1 MKIQGVTGG
10 FLLAIGAAALPA
22 QAHDMASFDAASA
35 QAVLNGCVAHAEAN
49 GQSQG
54 IVVVDAGGHIMAAL
68 RMDGNGPGI
77 IAFAEE
83 KAYAAATWGFAT
95 SGMEQGA
102 RNTPG
107 FADAPGVVTVG
118 GGVPIYD
125 STGQHRLGAIGVSG
139 EPPEDDVAC
148 AEAGIAAGG
157 FLPSRVRQ

>member
-1 MKIQGVTGG
+1 MKLQGVTGG
-10 FLLAIGAAALPA
+10 ALLALAAALPA
-22 QAHDMASFDAASA
+22 QAQNAAVMDAATA

-49 GQSQG
+49 GQSHG

-77 IAFAEE
+77 VAFAEE
-83 KAYAAATWGFAT
+83 KAYAAATWGFSTA
-95 SGMEQGA
+95 GMEEGA

-125 STGQHRLGAIGVSG
+125 ATGQHRLGAIGVSG
-139 EPPEDDVAC
+139 EPPEDDIAC
-148 AEAGIAAGG
+148 AEAGIAAVG
-157 FLPSRVRQ
+157 LQPRRIRQ

>member
-1 MKIQGVTGG
+1 MKLQGVTGG
-10 FLLAIGAAALPA
+10 ALLAVMAVLPA
-22 QAHDMASFDAASA
+22 QAQDAAILDAEMA
-35 QAVLNGCVAHAEAN
+35 QAVLNGCIAHAEAN

-68 RMDGNGPGI
+68 RMDGNGPGT

-83 KAYAAATWGFAT
+83 KAYAAATWGFSTA
-95 SGMEQGA
+95 GMEEGA
-102 RNTPG
+102 RSTPG

-125 STGQHRLGAIGVSG
+125 ADGQYRIGAIGVSG

-148 AEAGIAAGG
+148 AEAGIAAAG
-157 FLPSRVRQ
+157 LMARRAPR

>member
-1 MKIQGVTGG
+1 MKLQGVTSGI
-10 FLLAIGAAALPA
+10 LVAVCAMALPA
-22 QAHDMASFDAASA
+22 QAHDMAAFDAEAA

-68 RMDGNGPGI
+68 RMDGSRPGM
-77 IAFAEE
+77 IAFAQE

-107 FADAPGVVTVG
+107 FADAPGVVTVA

-125 STGQHRLGAIGVSG
+125 ASGQHRLGAIGVSG
-139 EPPEDDVAC
+139 APPEDDAAC
-148 AEAGIAAGG
+148 AEAGIAAAGL
-157 FLPSRVRQ
+157 LPARVRQ